1 MAINA
6 DLRIEDS
13 KANWKIFRK
22 SSGLKPKANVEVFSA
37 LLTVIFLTSTDALAQ
52 TRGIAPVTK
61 TQAAKID
68 SALEFNAPNTT
79 LTQAVSEAK
88 STIGPFLKLHS
99 CLSGYNASSL
109 NIYAAPGK
117 LYPNNNYP
125 HSLIPQMRGHDKS
138 SCLTVQR
145 VHGWIMPSANT
156 LRFEVVYLSDSSG
169 ESGKSHHEMQKQAN
183 GEWLFSR

>member
-1 MAINA
+1 MASNV
-6 DLRIEDS
+6 DLQIKDS
-13 KANWKIFRK
+13 KADQKIRT
-22 SSGLKPKANVEVFSA
+22 STRLNPRANLELISV
-37 LLTVIFLTSTDALAQ
+37 LLTVIFLTTTDALAQ
-52 TRGIAPVTK
+52 TRGLAPVTE

-68 SALEFNAPNTT
+68 AALQLNSPNTAIG
-79 LTQAVSEAK
+79 QAISEAK
-88 STIGPFLKLHS
+88 STIAPFLKIHS

-109 NIYAAPGK
+109 NVYAAPGK

-145 VHGWIMPSANT
+145 IHGWTMPSANT

-169 ESGKSHHEMQKQAN
+169 ESGKSHHEVQKQAN